1 MCLKVES
8 NLGACQS
15 FLSILFSFL
24 MEGCLCLFWWK
35 QIMPWSSNIQRAVLG
50 LSGELP
56 EALFSVMT
64 HCTFIILIL
73 LFKQAQIYFVRNKLI
88 FVSQILSLKAQK
100 QLWGAFVINLF
111 VNGDGCSCGLW
122 PFFLFVG
129 GGKQL
134 LFSVTDS

>member
-8 NLGACQS
+8 NLGDCQS
-15 FLSILFSFL
+15 FLGILFSFL
-24 MEGCLCLFWWK
+24 IEGCLCLSWWK

-64 HCTFIILIL
+64 RCTFIILIL

-111 VNGDGCSCGLW
+111 VNGDGCSCGLA
-122 PFFLFVG
+122 FFSFIG